1 MQNTAAAKR
10 QLPTSGS
17 ERPTAHTLTFIHA
30 SSNALIKRDRCRLQN
45 AHMTNA
51 QNKRTKQTDDAA
63 DAVPSVNHR
72 RRAAIPMC
80 RLHGGVVDAPREH
93 QRTPR
98 WMDVVNHRDRATM
111 TMDAP
116 YMK

>member
-1 MQNTAAAKR
+1 
-10 QLPTSGS
+10 
-17 ERPTAHTLTFIHA
+17 
-30 SSNALIKRDRCRLQN
+30 
-45 AHMTNA
+45 
-51 QNKRTKQTDDAA
+51 
-63 DAVPSVNHR
+63 
-72 RRAAIPMC
+72 MC